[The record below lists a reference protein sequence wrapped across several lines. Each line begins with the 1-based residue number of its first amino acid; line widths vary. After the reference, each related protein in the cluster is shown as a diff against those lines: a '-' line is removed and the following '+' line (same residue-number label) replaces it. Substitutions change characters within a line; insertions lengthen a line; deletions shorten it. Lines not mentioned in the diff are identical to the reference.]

1 MSTTTTS
8 AAPSA
13 STSTNT
19 TDISNAKAASTDSF
33 VTALVFNAI
42 VFGAEIGVFTV
53 LRPWFRAIYEPR
65 TYVPPPSKRSPTIDA
80 LAGLRRVSNAT
91 LSKLDPRTLLA
102 WPIAVYKA
110 DAEDIIPASG
120 LDAYLF
126 VRFLRMLTRIFAPIW
141 IISWLVLLPLDAV
154 GGSGDGLE
162 RFTFGNVSRQ
172 NTSRYWAHLILAW
185 VFTIHILRVL
195 TREMGYFVRKR
206 QQFLVSKA
214 HAGTAQAATI
224 LVTGVPASYLTE
236 DALWKLFRDMPGGV
250 KKMWI
255 NRDLGSL
262 PDAYDEQVAL
272 CAKLESAETELVRNR
287 VKARMKAQE
296 KLDKEA
302 KKGKGKK
309 GKDTDSPSGSPTI
322 GATNGSSGNSSA
334 TATDPL
340 KEAELAVPRPTHRLG
355 FLGLWGEKVDTI
367 DYCRK
372 EIARLEVVLEEGR
385 ARLAAINAA
394 SRETA
399 RANIA
404 RVKREERRKTG
415 IAHPE
420 DHFEVGGGAI
430 DDPGT
435 KEGEGEKGASM
446 LRVSTEE
453 GGARGSIERD
463 VSPVSRPSEEDA
475 LAPRPSFDPGTPLPQ
490 DEGARHS
497 LETGETSM
505 GRTSTAT
512 DRQRR
517 KFMDEGVRQVGE
529 GVKQVGKQVGTAGL
543 QVTRDVGYAGLQAG
557 KDMTR
562 DLSSVGKQVGE
573 VGKHVGKQALGLVGL
588 ASKDDSYPPLNSAFV
603 TFQKQIGAHMAAQ
616 VLLHHEPYRMS
627 KTYIEMAPDDVIWSN
642 LGMNPYEAR
651 VRIAISWAATGALI
665 VFWAFPVAFVG
676 SVSNIYTLCGTVKW
690 LTWICDLPTVV
701 TSIIS
706 GILPP
711 VALAILMALLP
722 VVLRL
727 LARFEGVP
735 RYSGLELSLMTR
747 YFIFQVVHSF
757 LVVTLSS
764 GIIASLEDLLNNP
777 TSIPNLLASN
787 LPSASNFFLTYVI
800 LQGLSGTAAGFLQIV
815 PLALYYVKLFV
826 LGSTPRAVYGIKYE
840 LRNVAWGTLFPGIT
854 LLSTIAIGYSII
866 SPIINGLA
874 CFTFFAFYELYKY
887 LFLWQLQQSP
897 ASDTGGLF
905 FPKAIQH
912 VFVGMYV
919 QQVCLCALFFL
930 VRDDNHH
937 AKAVPQGALM
947 VVLIILTAFYN
958 LILTNSYGPLLSAL
972 PLSLKDKTF
981 GYEEDED
988 EVAEN
993 ATNGKRKST
1002 FYQAA
1007 ETEKGVSSAVEP
1019 RQIAGGEKRRT
1030 TFASDGQNEKDVSV
1044 RDFAT
1049 GDVEAGEAGHA
1060 YPPSKV
1066 EDQGAPRVF
1075 PQPKSAD
1082 EYGFAHPAASRP
1094 QRTVW
1099 IPADD
1104 LGHGEEEARACREA
1118 GVNASTH
1125 DAIVDPKGKVDILG
1139 PPPDVVRE
1147 D

>member
-13 STSTNT
+13 STSTDSS
-19 TDISNAKAASTDSF
+19 DISNAKAASTDSF

-80 LAGLRRVSNAT
+80 LAGLRRASSAT
-91 LSKLDPRTLLA
+91 LSKLDPRN
-102 WPIAVYKA
+102 
-110 DAEDIIPASG
+110 IIPASG

-141 IISWLVLLPLDAV
+141 VLSWLILLPLDAV
-154 GGSGDGLE
+154 GGAGDGLE
-162 RFTFGNVSRQ
+162 RFTFGNVSRT
-172 NTSRYWAHLILAW
+172 NTARYWAHLILAW
-185 VFTIHILRVL
+185 VFTVHILRVL
-195 TREMGYFVRKR
+195 TSEMGYFVRRR
-206 QQFLVSKA
+206 QQFLVSKS
-214 HAGTAQAATI
+214 HAQTAQAATI
-224 LVTGVPASYLTE
+224 LVTGVPAAYLTE

-250 KKMWI
+250 RKMWVC
-255 NRDLGSL
+255 RDLGAL
-262 PDAYDEQVAL
+262 PDAYDEQVSL
-272 CAKLESAETELVRNR
+272 CAKLESAETTLVRDR
-287 VKARMKAQE
+287 VKARLKAQAKLE
-296 KLDKEA
+296 KDA

-309 GKDTDSPSGSPTI
+309 GDATNGSPTI
-322 GATNGSSGNSSA
+322 SDA
-334 TATDPL
+334 TAVNSGSASEGASTGDPL
-340 KEAELAVPRPTHRLG
+340 KDAELAVPRPTHRLG

-367 DYCRK
+367 DYCRA
-372 EIARLEVVLEEGR
+372 EIARLEG
-385 ARLAAINAA
+385 
-394 SRETA
+394 
-399 RANIA
+399 
-404 RVKREERRKTG
+404 
-415 IAHPE
+415 
-420 DHFEVGGGAI
+420 
-430 DDPGT
+430 
-435 KEGEGEKGASM
+435 
-446 LRVSTEE
+446 
-453 GGARGSIERD
+453 
-463 VSPVSRPSEEDA
+463 
-475 LAPRPSFDPGTPLPQ
+475 
-490 DEGARHS
+490 
-497 LETGETSM
+497 
-505 GRTSTAT
+505 
-512 DRQRR
+512 
-517 KFMDEGVRQVGE
+517 
-529 GVKQVGKQVGTAGL
+529 
-543 QVTRDVGYAGLQAG
+543 
-557 KDMTR
+557 
-562 DLSSVGKQVGE
+562 VGE

-588 ASKDDSYPPLNSAFV
+588 AAKDDSYPPLNSAFV

-616 VLLHHEPYRMS
+616 ILLHHEPYRMS
-627 KTYIEMAPDDVIWSN
+627 KTYIEVAPDDVIWSN

-651 VRIAISWAATGALI
+651 VRTAISWAATAALI

-676 SVSNIYTLCGTVKW
+676 GVSNIYTLCGTVKW
-690 LTWICDLPTVV
+690 LAWICDLPTVV

-722 VVLRL
+722 IVLRL

-787 LPSASNFFLTYVI
+787 LPSASNFFLTYII

-826 LGSTPRAVYGIKYE
+826 LGSTPRAVYGIKYQ

-919 QQVCLCALFFL
+919 QQICLCALFFL
-930 VRDDNHH
+930 VRDDNHN
-937 AKAVPQGALM
+937 AKAVAQGALM

-958 LILTNSYGPLLSAL
+958 LILMNSYGPLLKAL

-988 EVAEN
+988 EEA
-993 ATNGKRKST
+993 ADAANGKRKST

-1007 ETEKGVSSAVEP
+1007 EGEKGVSSGVEP
-1019 RQIAGGEKRRT
+1019 RQIGDGQEKRRT
-1030 TFASDGQNEKDVSV
+1030 TFAADGKSEKDVTV
-1044 RDFAT
+1044 RDFAA
-1049 GDVEAGEAGHA
+1049 GDVEAGEGNHE
-1060 YPPSKV
+1060 YPPSKI
-1066 EDQGAPRVF
+1066 EDKGAPRVF

-1118 GVNASTH
+1118 GVNASTR

>member
-13 STSTNT
+13 STSTDT

-80 LAGLRRVSNAT
+80 LAGLRR
-91 LSKLDPRTLLA
+91 
-102 WPIAVYKA
+102 
-110 DAEDIIPASG
+110 DIIPASG

-141 IISWLVLLPLDAV
+141 IVSWLILLPLDAV

-287 VKARMKAQE
+287 VKARIKAQE

-309 GKDTDSPSGSPTI
+309 GKGTDSPAGSPTI
-322 GATNGSSGNSSA
+322 GAANGSSGNSSA
-334 TATDPL
+334 TATDGANDPL

-372 EIARLEVVLEEGR
+372 EIARLE
-385 ARLAAINAA
+385 
-394 SRETA
+394 
-399 RANIA
+399 
-404 RVKREERRKTG
+404 
-415 IAHPE
+415 
-420 DHFEVGGGAI
+420 
-430 DDPGT
+430 
-435 KEGEGEKGASM
+435 
-446 LRVSTEE
+446 
-453 GGARGSIERD
+453 
-463 VSPVSRPSEEDA
+463 
-475 LAPRPSFDPGTPLPQ
+475 
-490 DEGARHS
+490 
-497 LETGETSM
+497 
-505 GRTSTAT
+505 
-512 DRQRR
+512 
-517 KFMDEGVRQVGE
+517 
-529 GVKQVGKQVGTAGL
+529 
-543 QVTRDVGYAGLQAG
+543 
-557 KDMTR
+557 
-562 DLSSVGKQVGE
+562 VGE

-840 LRNVAWGTLFPGIT
+840 LRNVAWGTLFPGVT

-988 EVAEN
+988 EEAEG
-993 ATNGKRKST
+993 AANGKRKST

-1007 ETEKGVSSAVEP
+1007 ETEKGVSSAIET
-1019 RQIAGGEKRRT
+1019 RQLGNGEKRRT
-1030 TFASDGQNEKDVSV
+1030 TFASDGKNEKDVSV
-1044 RDFAT
+1044 RDFAAA
-1049 GDVEAGEAGHA
+1049 GDVEAGEGGHA

-1099 IPADD
+1099 IPADE
-1104 LGHGEEEARACREA
+1104 LGHGEEEARACRDA

-1125 DAIVDPKGKVDILG
+1125 DAVVDPKGKVDILG